1 MKLKQ
6 VRLLKSY
13 KMEVKNIKIQQFSIP
28 AEKAVNTFSFPP
40 IAVEDRK
47 TCNRRTWNTRTVSM
61 LSGGNQYSFTTLPT
75 FSETNEP
82 QKGEIK
88 W

>member
-28 AEKAVNTFSFPP
+28 VEKAVNTFSFPP
-40 IAVEDRK
+40 IAVED
-47 TCNRRTWNTRTVSM
+47 M
-61 LSGGNQYSFTTLPT
+61 Q
-75 FSETNEP
+75 
-82 QKGEIK
+82 
-88 W
+88 